1 MTIDQP
7 DPHFTEPTHG
17 YWQTLEPP
25 GMDPARRRPPFRYGY
40 PVELPDGRFL
50 VLPIRRRP
58 DPERAAASL
67 IPNHA
72 SFAVIDALAGFMA
85 ELARPL
91 APDVVVGLPTLGL
104 ALAPEL
110 ARRLGHTRYAPLG
123 YSRKV
128 WYREELSQPV
138 RSITSPDATKRVWL
152 DPNLLPWLAGKR
164 VVLVDDTVSSGTT
177 AAAVLRLFAAAGVTV
192 AGVVAAMSQGGAWRD
207 HLAAEDPAWPGLVRW
222 VFETPLFRRVEE
234 GWEPIGHP

>member
-1 MTIDQP
+1 MHP
-7 DPHFTEPTHG
+7 DAHFTEPTHG
-17 YWQTLEPP
+17 YWQTLEPE
-25 GMDPARRRPPFRYGY
+25 GMDPARSRAPFRYGY

-72 SFAVIDALAGFMA
+72 SFTVIDALAGFMA
-85 ELARPL
+85 DLARPL
-91 APDVVVGLPTLGL
+91 QPDVVVGLPTLGL
-104 ALAPEL
+104 ALAPEM
-110 ARRLGHTRYAPLG
+110 ARKLGHARYAPLG

-128 WYREELSQPV
+128 WYREELSRPV
-138 RSITSPDATKRVWL
+138 RSVTSPDATKRVWL
-152 DPNLLPWLAGKR
+152 DPNLLPWLEGKR

-177 AAAVLRLFAAAGVTV
+177 AAAVLRLFATARVTV

-207 HLAAEDPAWPGLVRW
+207 VLAAEDPAWPGLVRW
-222 VFETPLFRRVEE
+222 VFETPLFRRVED
-234 GWEPIGHP
+234 GWEPLGAV